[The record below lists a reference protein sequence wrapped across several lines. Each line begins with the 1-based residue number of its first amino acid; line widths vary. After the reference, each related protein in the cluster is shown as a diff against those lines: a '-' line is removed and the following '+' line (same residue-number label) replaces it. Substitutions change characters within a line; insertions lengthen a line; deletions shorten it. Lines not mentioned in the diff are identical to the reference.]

1 MYHKDM
7 KRLRITQFGNP
18 LLREQSKIVPA
29 DKILTPQ
36 VQDLISSMR
45 ILLKDKKLG
54 IGLAGPQVGSS
65 LNLAVIEL
73 RRTPL
78 HPEIDML
85 SLVIINPKIT
95 KIFGRKY
102 QMWEGCISSG
112 TGKAGLYAKVPRYK
126 KIELE
131 YLDENAVK
139 QSKVFSDLA
148 AHVIQHEVDHL
159 NGILFVDKV
168 KDSKTFMSYSEY
180 KKMRRATVS

>member
-54 IGLAGPQVGSS
+54 IGLASPQVGNNS
-65 LNLAVIEL
+65 AIAIIEL
-73 RRTPL
+73 QKTAVRNSATQ
-78 HPEIDML
+78 L
-85 SLVIINPKIT
+85 SLVIVNPKIT
-95 KIFGRKY
+95 KVFGRKY

-139 QSKVFSDLA
+139 HKKVFEGLS

-159 NGILFVDKV
+159 NGIIFVDKV
-168 KDSKTFMSYSEY
+168 VDTKTFMSITEY
-180 KKMRRATVS
+180 KKMKKKTL

>member
-1 MYHKDM
+1 MN
-7 KRLRITQFGNP
+7 LVITQFGNSV
-18 LLREQSKIVPA
+18 LREKTVSLTKQIVLSKIT
-29 DKILTPQ
+29 KQ
-36 VQDLISSMR
+36 LIIDMKY
-45 ILLKDKKLG
+45 LLLDKKLG

-112 TGKAGLYAKVPRYK
+112 AGKAGLYAKVPRYK

-139 QSKVFSDLA
+139 HKKVFEGLS

-159 NGILFVDKV
+159 NGIIFVDKV
-168 KDSKTFMSYSEY
+168 VDTKTFMSITEY
-180 KKMRRATVS
+180 KKMKKKTL